1 MKKKPIYLIVVF
13 FLFFNF
19 STCFANDYTDI
30 KKLYDLYS
38 KDILDITQLNSSF
51 DKIGVNKE
59 NLGNLFSLKKEEII
73 SEQDFING
81 INKIIENKNT
91 DNNDKNENITSQE
104 TSGLIF
110 NKEYSFQT
118 KITNLSQYVVGD
130 FNYGELLDN
139 KIVFSNKKISSIY
152 LKQNGKE
159 LVKFSKPK
167 LKILN
172 DNKFTIK
179 SNIIDP
185 TDPAAPLRYILK
197 GIIENNKIKGT
208 LDISYFG
215 NDLPSGTILIKAE
228 TNLQNK

>member
-1 MKKKPIYLIVVF
+1 MKKNPIYLIIIFLCF
-13 FLFFNF
+13 FYL
-19 STCFANDYTDI
+19 SKGFANGSI
-30 KKLYDLYS
+30 EVKKLYDLYS
-38 KDILDITQLNSSF
+38 KDILDIAQLNSAF
-51 DKIGVNKE
+51 DKIGVDKE
-59 NLGNLFSLKKEEII
+59 NMGNLFSLKKEEII
-73 SEQDFING
+73 SEEDFING

-91 DNNDKNENITSQE
+91 TINDKDKNISSQE
-104 TSGLIF
+104 TSDLIF

-118 KITNLSQYVVGD
+118 KIINLSQYIVGD
-130 FNYGELLDN
+130 LSYGELLDN
-139 KIVFSNKKISSIY
+139 KIVFSNNKISSIY

-215 NDLPSGTILIKAE
+215 NDLPSGTVLIKAE
-228 TNLQNK
+228 TNL

>member
-1 MKKKPIYLIVVF
+1 MKKNLIYLIIISF
-13 FLFFNF
+13 CFFNF
-19 STCFANDYTDI
+19 SKGFANDSSEVL
-30 KKLYDLYS
+30 KLYDLYL
-38 KDILDITQLNSSF
+38 KDILDITQLNSAF
-51 DKIGVNKE
+51 DKIGVDKE
-59 NLGNLFSLKKEEII
+59 NMGNLFSLKKEEII
-73 SEQDFING
+73 SEEGFING
-81 INKIIENKNT
+81 INKIIEKKNT
-91 DNNDKNENITSQE
+91 EFNDKHENITSQE

-110 NKEYSFQT
+110 NKEYSFKT

-152 LKQNGKE
+152 IKQNGKE

-172 DNKFTIK
+172 GNKFNIK

-185 TDPAAPLRYILK
+185 TDPGAPLKYIFK
-197 GIIENNKIKGT
+197 GIIENNKIRGT

-228 TNLQNK
+228 TNL

>member
-1 MKKKPIYLIVVF
+1 MKKYPISLIILFLCFFYL
-13 FLFFNF
+13 
-19 STCFANDYTDI
+19 SKGFANGSMEV

-38 KDILDITQLNSSF
+38 KNILDIAQLNSAF
-51 DKIGVNKE
+51 DKIGVDKE
-59 NLGNLFSLKKEEII
+59 NMAKLFSLKKEEII
-73 SEQDFING
+73 SEEDFING

-91 DNNDKNENITSQE
+91 TINDNDKNISSQKTSDQ
-104 TSGLIF
+104 IF

-118 KITNLSQYVVGD
+118 KIINLSQYVVGD
-130 FNYGELLDN
+130 FSYGELLDN
-139 KIVFSNKKISSIY
+139 KIVFSNNKISSIY
-152 LKQNGKE
+152 IKQNGKE

-215 NDLPSGTILIKAE
+215 NDLPLGTVLIKAE
-228 TNLQNK
+228 TNL

>member
-1 MKKKPIYLIVVF
+1 MKKYPISLIIVFLCFFYL
-13 FLFFNF
+13 
-19 STCFANDYTDI
+19 SKGFANGSMEV

-38 KDILDITQLNSSF
+38 KDILDIAQLNSAF
-51 DKIGVNKE
+51 DKIGVDKE
-59 NLGNLFSLKKEEII
+59 NMAKLFSLKKEEII
-73 SEQDFING
+73 SEEDFING

-91 DNNDKNENITSQE
+91 TINDNDKNISSQE
-104 TSGLIF
+104 TSDQIF

-118 KITNLSQYVVGD
+118 KIIILSQYIVGD
-130 FNYGELLDN
+130 FSYGELLDN
-139 KIVFSNKKISSIY
+139 KIVFSNNKISSIY

-215 NDLPSGTILIKAE
+215 SDLPLGTVLIKAE
-228 TNLQNK
+228 TNL